1 MNVEEKSDCVVVP
14 VNQSNNEGQ
23 QTSAEAW
30 EGRAQTEEN
39 IAQSHMRPTQSGKR
53 MSLGLGGVRQ
63 VARTRK
69 QEQFTALLHHL
80 SVGVLRDSFYALKR
94 QASPGIDGVTWE
106 EYETGLE
113 DRLIDLHRRVHRGA
127 YRAQPSRRVY
137 IPKADGRQRPLGIA
151 ALEDKIVQQAVVTI
165 LNQIYEVD
173 FKGFSYGFRPGR
185 SPHQAL
191 DALTAGIQWKR
202 VNWVLDAD
210 IRGFFDNMSHEWIMK
225 FIAHRVADR
234 RILRLIQK
242 WLKAGV
248 SEDGQWSETKVGT
261 PLGAVVSPLLANVYL
276 HYVFDLWAE
285 VWRKK
290 VAKGDVIVVRY
301 ADDLV
306 VGFQYRT
313 DAKRFS
319 QAFRERLARF
329 GLELHADKT
338 RLIEFGRFAARN
350 RKQRGE
356 GKPETFTFLGFTHFC
371 GQRISDGAFIV
382 WRITAKKRMVAKLKA
397 IKAELQRRKHHRTTE
412 VGAWLRKVVLGYYQY
427 HAVPGNS
434 TQLRIFQRRVCW
446 LGGAS
451 WSVAVN
457 AHRCAGI
464 VSPQSSIGGFLN
476 PAFCIPTLMPA
487 SPPLIH
493 SKSRMRK
500 RACTDLCG
508 GRSAMVVP
516 TATTKTRPG
525 NGDAGRFRLCYSYR
539 NASTGSIREAFS
551 AGKNPETIPTTDKIL
566 NEMIITLVDAR
577 RKMSPSWLTVLYSS
591 P

>member
-1 MNVEEKSDCVVVP
+1 MHENREISCTSWPTEQDRSAKAINRTADMNVPEKSDCAVVP
-14 VNQSNNEGQ
+14 VNQPNNEGQ
-23 QTSAEAW
+23 PSAEAG

-39 IAQSHMRPTQSGKR
+39 IVPSHMRPTQSGKR
-53 MSLGLGGVRQ
+53 MSQGLHGVRQ
-63 VARTRK
+63 AAKERK
-69 QEQFTALLHHL
+69 QERFTALLHHL
-80 SVGVLRDSFYALKR
+80 SVGLLRDSFYALQR
-94 QASPGIDGVTWE
+94 QASPGVDGVTWQ

-113 DRLIDLHRRVHRGA
+113 DRLVDLHSRVHRGA

-185 SPHQAL
+185 GPHQAL
-191 DALTAGIQWKR
+191 DALVAGIQWKR

-210 IRGFFDNMSHEWIMK
+210 IRGFFDNMNHEWTMK
-225 FIAHRVADR
+225 FVEHRVADR

-261 PLGAVVSPLLANVYL
+261 PQGAVVSPLLANVYL
-276 HYVFDLWAE
+276 HYVFDLWVEA
-285 VWRKK
+285 WRKK
-290 VAKGDVIVVRY
+290 VANGEVIVVRY

-313 DAKRFS
+313 DAERFL
-319 QAFRERLARF
+319 QEFRERLAKF

-338 RLIEFGRFAARN
+338 RLIEFGRFAARD
-350 RKQRGE
+350 RKYRGE

-371 GQRISDGAFIV
+371 GQLNSSRAFIV

-427 HAVPGNS
+427 HGVPGNS
-434 TQLRIFQRRVCW
+434 TQLRIFSRRVGRLW
-446 LGGAS
+446 R
-451 WSVAVN
+451 SVLVRRSQRAQV
-457 AHRCAGI
+457 RWDRL
-464 VSPQSSIGGFLN
+464 SPLLLRW
-476 PAFCIPTLMPA
+476 IP
-487 SPPLIH
+487 PP
-493 SKSRMRK
+493 R
-500 RACTDLCG
+500 
-508 GRSAMVVP
+508 
-516 TATTKTRPG
+516 
-525 NGDAGRFRLCYSYR
+525 
-539 NASTGSIREAFS
+539 
-551 AGKNPETIPTTDKIL
+551 IL
-566 NEMIITLVDAR
+566 HPYPDAR
-577 RKMSPSWLTVLYSS
+577 FGATMGSQNLSLFRFPLVSAYRIGCFPSKGQEEANDAKYSVFRRLGCGLAGCRGTLRI
-591 P
+591 